1 MSGAVFRLTAA
12 VLLTVGGFCVG
23 EARRQKLT
31 ARRRALE
38 SVLELL
44 TRLRQ
49 EIAYRRT
56 DLNRLYAV
64 LAAGGSPGGPL
75 EKVFRDAEGF
85 GQMQPPTTLR
95 EEEAACF
102 AACFG
107 GLGHA
112 DAKQECARLDYYRE
126 RFDGFLNQARE
137 EEHRSASLDR
147 RLGLAV
153 GAMLGLLVL

>member
-31 ARRRALE
+31 ARRRTLE

-56 DLNRLYAV
+56 DLNRLYAI
-64 LAAGGSPGGPL
+64 LAAGCGPGSPL
-75 EKVFRDAEGF
+75 ERSFRDAEGF
-85 GQMQPPTTLR
+85 GQMQPPATLR
-95 EEEAACF
+95 DEEAACF

-112 DAKQECARLDYYRE
+112 DAKQECARLDYYKE
-126 RFDGFLNQARE
+126 RFGGFLDQARE
-137 EEHRSASLDR
+137 EEQRSTSLDR

>member
-1 MSGAVFRLTAA
+1 MSGAVLRLTAA

-23 EARRQKLT
+23 EARRQKLA
-31 ARRRALE
+31 ARRRSLE
-38 SVLELL
+38 AVLELL

-56 DLNRLYAV
+56 DLNRLYSI
-64 LAAGGSPGGPL
+64 LAAECSPGGPL
-75 EKVFRDAEGF
+75 EKVFRAADGF
-85 GQMQPPTTLR
+85 GQMQPPSALHP
-95 EEEAACF
+95 EEAACF

-107 GLGHA
+107 SLGHA

-126 RFDGFLNQARE
+126 RFGGFLDQARE
-137 EEHRSASLDR
+137 EEQRSANLDR
-147 RLGLAV
+147 RLGLAA

>member
-12 VLLTVGGFCVG
+12 ILLTVGGFCVG
-23 EARRQKLT
+23 EARRQKLS
-31 ARRRALE
+31 ARRRTLE
-38 SVLELL
+38 AVLELL

-56 DLNRLYAV
+56 DLNRLYAA
-64 LAAGGSPGGPL
+64 LAAGCSPGDPL
-75 EKVFRDAEGF
+75 AKSFGAAGF
-85 GQMQPPTTLR
+85 GQMEPPAALAG
-95 EEEAACF
+95 EEAACF
-102 AACFG
+102 SACFR

-112 DAKQECARLDYYRE
+112 DAQQECARLDYYRE
-126 RFDGFLNQARE
+126 RFDGFLDQARE
-137 EEHRSASLDR
+137 EEQRSASLDR